1 MHTELSHVMYLYP
14 HGASVQVQKQC
25 ALSLAVSVRLRSSSE
40 EHLTLAEEIYST
52 LHNKAVSVCS
62 ATEI

>member
-1 MHTELSHVMYLYP
+1 MHTELSHVRYLYP
-14 HGASVQVQKQC
+14 HGASVHVQKQC
-25 ALSLAVSVRLRSSSE
+25 ALSLAVRLQSSSE
-40 EHLTLAEEIYST
+40 EHLALAEEIYST

>member
-1 MHTELSHVMYLYP
+1 MHTELSHAMHLYP
-14 HGASVQVQKQC
+14 CGVSVQVQRQRT
-25 ALSLAVSVRLRSSSE
+25 LSPAVSARSQSSSE
-40 EHLTLAEEIYST
+40 EYLALAEEIYST